1 MYTASGSGVVVVED
15 DRVGRG
21 HLGVVVPILGR
32 LCQNKSTHY
41 DLVKNK
47 SAISQI
53 LRAEIYNIFG
63 SSFLFSVTT
72 YLVYIATRRQY
83 HLKIDRDYTYYF
95 KTTLIYIVIVFFGN
109 YITNTS
115 TVSRY

>member
-47 SAISQI
+47 SAISI
-53 LRAEIYNIFG
+53 LRAEIYDIFG

-72 YLVYIATRRQY
+72 YLVYIAIRRQF
-83 HLKIDRDYTYYF
+83 HLKIDRTIL
-95 KTTLIYIVIVFFGN
+95 TT
-109 YITNTS
+109 S
-115 TVSRY
+115 KPH

>member
-32 LCQNKSTHY
+32 LCQNKSRHY

-47 SAISQI
+47 KCNFNCEGKS
-53 LRAEIYNIFG
+53 NIHYVLIFNFWLQLVNVG
-63 SSFLFSVTT
+63 ETSS
-72 YLVYIATRRQY
+72 
-83 HLKIDRDYTYYF
+83 DR
-95 KTTLIYIVIVFFGN
+95 IV
-109 YITNTS
+109 
-115 TVSRY
+115 

>member
-63 SSFLFSVTT
+63 PFFLFSVTT
-72 YLVYIATRRQY
+72 YLVVYIAIRRQY
-83 HLKIDRDYTYYF
+83 HLKIDRTIL
-95 KTTLIYIVIVFFGN
+95 TT
-109 YITNTS
+109 S
-115 TVSRY
+115 KPH

>member
-1 MYTASGSGVVVVED
+1 MYCCYGGGVVVED

-53 LRAEIYNIFG
+53 LRAEIYDIFG

-83 HLKIDRDYTYYF
+83 HLKINRDYTYYF

>member
-1 MYTASGSGVVVVED
+1 MYCCYGGGVVVED

-63 SSFLFSVTT
+63 SSFLFSVTIH
-72 YLVYIATRRQY
+72 LVVYIAFTRQY
-83 HLKIDRDYTYYF
+83 HLKIDRTTYYF

-115 TVSRY
+115 TVST

>member
-32 LCQNKSTHY
+32 LCQNKSRHY

-47 SAISQI
+47 KCNFNYEGKS
-53 LRAEIYNIFG
+53 NITMY
-63 SSFLFSVTT
+63 LFSIFWLQ
-72 YLVYIATRRQY
+72 LVYEGETCS
-83 HLKIDRDYTYYF
+83 DR
-95 KTTLIYIVIVFFGN
+95 
-109 YITNTS
+109 
-115 TVSRY
+115 TVWNQ

>member
-72 YLVYIATRRQY
+72 YLVYIAIRRQF
-83 HLKIDRDYTYYF
+83 HLKIDRTILQNHIDLHSFSSLWQLHYF
-95 KTTLIYIVIVFFGN
+95 NSK
-109 YITNTS
+109 
-115 TVSRY
+115 